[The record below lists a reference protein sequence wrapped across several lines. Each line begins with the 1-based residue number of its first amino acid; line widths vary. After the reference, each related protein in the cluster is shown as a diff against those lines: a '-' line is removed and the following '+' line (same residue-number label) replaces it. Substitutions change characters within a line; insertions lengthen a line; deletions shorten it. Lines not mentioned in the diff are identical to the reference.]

1 MDETGKQRQLQ
12 VDQALECIDF
22 DDVRPR
28 LLHPDGELLLHH
40 NLFEIQKWNLDS
52 PREIA
57 ARGQFAIACCLT
69 GSLRCADVYLTRGEF
84 FLIPSQLQD
93 RQLHP
98 RTDGASLL
106 RVTIP

>member
-1 MDETGKQRQLQ
+1 
-12 VDQALECIDF
+12 
-22 DDVRPR
+22 
-28 LLHPDGELLLHH
+28 LLRADGELLLHH
-40 NLFEIQKWNLDS
+40 DLFEIQKWNLDS

-69 GSLRCADVYLTRGEF
+69 GSLRCADVYLRRGEF
-84 FLIPSQLQD
+84 FLVPSQLQD

-98 RTDGASLL
+98 RTDGTSLL